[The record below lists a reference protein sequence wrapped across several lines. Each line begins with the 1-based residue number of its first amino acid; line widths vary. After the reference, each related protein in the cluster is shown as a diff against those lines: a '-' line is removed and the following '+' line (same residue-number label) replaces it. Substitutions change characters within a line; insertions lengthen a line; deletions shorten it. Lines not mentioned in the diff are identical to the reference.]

1 MITKR
6 YLTWMIN
13 ALVPVQTA
21 IIFNFDLRAINL
33 DSGVRRNDG
42 TGRGMFRAHSV
53 SKVEYLSVTC

>member
-1 MITKR
+1 
-6 YLTWMIN
+6 MIN

-42 TGRGMFRAHSV
+42 TGCGMFRAHSV